1 MQMLVKE
8 AIYND
13 TIPEIDFGE
22 DLELVPETVKH
33 EKLTPAKVLS
43 WLPADATPA
52 QQDSA
57 IQAHFK
63 PGVIHWSECPDT
75 LRLPLDNGYNE
86 TSITTA
92 RQFLRESFF
101 ARDSIYNPEVKL
113 TRYGVAGDPVPY
125 TVAGDNLITSLLI
138 GCFILAMLA
147 FTHSR
152 QFIVRQAK
160 NFFRTASD
168 RATNISETTSEL
180 RFQLF
185 LVLQTCL
192 LFAIVYFFYRQNDDT
207 TKVFLV
213 EQYELIGI
221 YGLAIA
227 AYFIVKAVL
236 YHFVDWVFFDSRKN
250 ELWMKSYLFLIST
263 EGILL
268 FPAVMLQAYFQ
279 MSVHATVIYVVTVII
294 IIKILSLYRCFV
306 IFLGQKYGLLQI
318 ILYFCT
324 LELTPLLTLW
334 TLMDRISEF
343 LTINY

>member
-1 MQMLVKE
+1 MLVTE
-8 AIYND
+8 GIFND
-13 TIPEIDFGE
+13 TIPEIAIDE
-22 DLELVPETVKH
+22 SLEQVPETVKH

-43 WLPADATPA
+43 WLPDDATPA

-75 LRLPLDNGYNE
+75 LRLPLDKGLNE

-92 RQFLRESFF
+92 RQFMRESFF
-101 ARDSIYNPEVKL
+101 ARDSIYDPEVKMV
-113 TRYGVAGDPVPY
+113 RYGVAGDPVPY
-125 TVAGDNLITSLLI
+125 TVANDNLITSLLI
-138 GCFILAMLA
+138 GCFILATLA
-147 FTHSR
+147 FARSR
-152 QFIVRQAK
+152 QFIARQAK
-160 NFFRTASD
+160 NFFRAAND
-168 RATNISETTSEL
+168 RSTVITETTSEL

-192 LFAIVYFFYRQNDDT
+192 LFAIIYFFYRQNDDT

-221 YGLAIA
+221 YGLVLAV
-227 AYFIVKAVL
+227 YFIVKAVL
-236 YHFVDWVFFDSRKN
+236 YYFVDWVFFEGWRN
-250 ELWMKSYLFLIST
+250 ELWMKSYLFLISV
-263 EGILL
+263 EGLLL

-279 MSVHATVIYVVTVII
+279 LSVHATVIYVLTVII

-318 ILYFCT
+318 ILSFCA

>member
-1 MQMLVKE
+1 MLYKE
-8 AIYND
+8 AILND
-13 TIPEIDFGE
+13 TIPEIEFE
-22 DLELVPETVKH
+22 EPLELTADTVKH

-75 LRLPLDNGYNE
+75 LRLPNDDGKSQQIVIGPKQL
-86 TSITTA
+86 
-92 RQFLRESFF
+92 LRESFF
-101 ARDSIYNPEVKL
+101 ARDSIYDPEVRL

-125 TVAGDNLITSLLI
+125 TVAGDNLMTSLLI

-147 FTHSR
+147 FANSR

-160 NFFRTASD
+160 NFFRSAND
-168 RATNISETTSEL
+168 RSTVLSETTTEL
-180 RFQLF
+180 RFQIF

-192 LFAIVYFFYRQNDDT
+192 LFSIVYFFYRQDDDT

-221 YGLAIA
+221 YSLVVAG
-227 AYFIVKAVL
+227 YFIVKALL
-236 YHFVDWVFFDSRKN
+236 YFFVDWVFFDSWRN

-263 EGILL
+263 EGVLL

-279 MSVHATVIYVVTVII
+279 MPVSATVIYVVTVIVI
-294 IIKILSLYRCFV
+294 VKILTIYRCFV

-318 ILYFCT
+318 ILYFCA
-324 LELTPLLTLW
+324 LELTPLLMLW
-334 TLMDRISEF
+334 ALMERISGF